1 MNPDYITL
9 NSLNYSL
16 ILVLAATLDY
26 LVGDPWA
33 LPHPVQFMGW
43 IISRY
48 TQFVLQKFSS
58 KLARRIAGIGLTI
71 ALIFGSAIAGW
82 SIVRGAIWLHPIWGL
97 LAQTILL
104 ASCFATRSLRAAAED
119 VLQPLITGNLTEA
132 RSKLSRY
139 VGRDT
144 ENLDEGEVLRAVLET
159 IAENTTDG
167 VTAPLFYAIVGAFL
181 PGIGSVPF
189 ALAYKA
195 ASTLDSMVGY
205 TKEPYLDLGW
215 SSAKLEDLLTWFPC
229 RLTVLTIAWRSPK
242 FFQVWKLCL
251 RDAKADPSPNSGWS
265 ECAFAAA
272 LNVQLG
278 GTNFYGGVLKYKP
291 LLGEPKESITP
302 AKIQQGLQ
310 LMRFCFLLWLGFAL
324 VIFLAESIWFPG

>member
-1 MNPDYITL
+1 MINQDFLTL
-9 NSLNYSL
+9 NSLNYPL

-26 LVGDPWA
+26 LVGDPGA

-48 TQFVLQKFSS
+48 TQFTIRKFPS
-58 KLARRIAGIGLTI
+58 KLVRRIAGIGLTI

-82 SIVRGAIWLHPIWGL
+82 LLVRVATWLHPIGGIL
-97 LAQTILL
+97 TQTILL

-119 VLQPLITGNLTEA
+119 VLQPLSVGNLPEA
-132 RSKLSRY
+132 RTNLSRY

-144 ENLDEGEVLRAVLET
+144 ENLDEPEVLRAVLET

-167 VTAPLFYAIVGAFL
+167 VTAPLFYALVGVFF

-205 TKEPYLDLGW
+205 TTEPYLDLGW
-215 SSAKLEDLLTWFPC
+215 SSAKLEDFLTWFPC
-229 RLTVLTIAWRSPK
+229 RLTVFSIALRGK
-242 FFQVWKLCL
+242 FLQVWKLCL

-272 LNVQLG
+272 LDVQLG

-291 LLGEPKESITP
+291 LLGEPKELITP
-302 AKIQQGLQ
+302 AKIHQGLQ
-310 LMRFCFLLWLGFAL
+310 LMRFCFLLWLGLAL
-324 VIFLAESIWFPG
+324 VILFAKSIWFQS